1 MKKASRGYYTDK
13 YRNRLSKCRSCRATC
28 SSISALSVRE
38 HRQAHRLRAGWVI
51 GERARDREK
60 MEGGA
65 RQLAIFRVHSV
76 TKPQLTALLGS
87 YSSSRPLTSSSF
99 CLLCLFRFLF
109 SSLRFRVFSCFFSP
123 FLPPSLPPSLQPLF
137 PSSVFSR
144 RLLRSDYFA
153 SVHVPPSRVRIL
165 FLAAYIRFFH
175 YLCRPICTLSSGR
188 HSWLRFLPGLLFFKA
203 VSSAYLPRFPFVA
216 TE

>member
-13 YRNRLSKCRSCRATC
+13 YRNRLSKCRSCRASC

-123 FLPPSLPPSLQPLF
+123 FLS
-137 PSSVFSR
+137 PSSHCFLLPCSHTVCFAPTISR
-144 RLLRSDYFA
+144 ACTFHHRAY
-153 SVHVPPSRVRIL
+153 VRIL

-203 VSSAYLPRFPFVA
+203 VSSAYLPRFPFVG